1 MLDDGPRNV
10 TRKDFVS
17 YAKVR
22 QSYKNAN
29 IVLEAIYAKGIKC
42 KINGLVKSPELN
54 GKIGICNGT
63 IQKSRI
69 GVQLEGSEKDFAI
82 KPANLQIINV
92 GKKIWYNCDN
102 IRNDY
107 FIVQKF
113 IKIYNLLI
121 QSSFNLYQK
130 FGAKSLKNYV
140 LSRN

>member
-92 GKKIWYNCDN
+92 GKKI
-102 IRNDY
+102 
-107 FIVQKF
+107 
-113 IKIYNLLI
+113 
-121 QSSFNLYQK
+121 
-130 FGAKSLKNYV
+130 
-140 LSRN
+140 